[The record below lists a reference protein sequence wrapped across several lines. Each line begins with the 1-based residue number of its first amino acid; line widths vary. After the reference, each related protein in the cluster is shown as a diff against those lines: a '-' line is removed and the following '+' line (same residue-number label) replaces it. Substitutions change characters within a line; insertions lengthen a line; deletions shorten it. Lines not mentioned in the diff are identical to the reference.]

1 MKFGNI
7 DIDKPVYLA
16 PMEDV
21 TDIPFRKLCKKFG
34 ADIMITEFVSSDAL
48 IRNVKKTMDKMTVLD
63 YERPIGVQIYGH
75 DYDTMVEAAKI
86 VESVNPDFIDL
97 NFGCPVKKIVRR
109 GAGSAM
115 LKTPEL
121 LVKIAKGVA
130 DAVKVPVTVKTRI
143 GWDKNSVNIVEVVKM
158 LQDTGIKVITVH
170 ARTREQMYSGQADW
184 SIISKVTAIP
194 GLHTYIVGNGDI
206 DSAESAAERFEK
218 FGVDG
223 IMIGR
228 AAIGAPWIFKNVKE
242 YLIKGNLLPEPTTA
256 EKVSIAIE
264 HLNENVN
271 FYGERVG
278 VLLMRRHYAKYF
290 KGLDNFRDTKI
301 KLLTSP
307 SYEENLN
314 ILRYIAERWGSI

>member
-143 GWDKNSVNIVEVVKM
+143 GWDKSSVNIVEVVKM
-158 LQDTGIKVITVH
+158 LQDTGIKVITIH

-184 SIISKVTAIP
+184 LIISKVTAIP

-206 DSAESAAERFEK
+206 DSAESAAEKFEK

>member
-1 MKFGNI
+1 MKFGTI

-48 IRNVKKTMDKMTVLD
+48 IRNVKKTIDKMQILD

-86 VESVNPDFIDL
+86 VETVNPDFIDL
-97 NFGCPVKKIVRR
+97 NFGCPVKKIVKR

-115 LKTPEL
+115 LKTPDL
-121 LVKIAKGVA
+121 LVKIAEGVA
-130 DAVKVPVTVKTRI
+130 KAVKVPVTVKTRI
-143 GWDKNSVNIVEVVKM
+143 GWDKNSINIVDVVKR
-158 LQDTGIKVITVH
+158 LQGTGIKAITIH
-170 ARTREQMYSGQADW
+170 ARTREQMYTGAADW
-184 SIISKVTAIP
+184 SVIKEITSLP
-194 GLHTYIVGNGDI
+194 GLKTYIIGNGDI
-206 DSAESAAERFEK
+206 TSAQDAEEK
-218 FGVDG
+218 FTEYGVDG

-228 AAIGAPWIFKNVKE
+228 GAIGAPWIFRSVKK
-242 YLIKGNLLPEPTTA
+242 YLTEKVLLPEPSIS
-256 EKVSIAIE
+256 EKVSIALE
-264 HLNENVN
+264 HLDENVK

-290 KGLDNFRDTKI
+290 KGLDNFRETKI

-307 SYEENLN
+307 SYEENME
-314 ILRYIAERWGSI
+314 ILHSIARKWGN